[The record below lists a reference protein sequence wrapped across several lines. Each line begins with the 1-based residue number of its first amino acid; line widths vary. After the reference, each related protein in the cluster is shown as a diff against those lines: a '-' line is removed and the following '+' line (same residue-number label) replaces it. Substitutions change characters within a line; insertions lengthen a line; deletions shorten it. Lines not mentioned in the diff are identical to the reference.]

1 MKTPARSIL
10 ALIAGVCAAAL
21 FGLHTADLARAAD
34 KPAATG
40 ASPAASAPAAGG
52 APGAKSAVKALRD
65 TPVAAAEQPG
75 EGAGFKAERDHAP
88 LPRDFVQ
95 QPPLIPHTVAG
106 YNITA
111 NFNKC
116 MDCHA
121 WSRARESGATKV
133 SLTHFRDR
141 DGKELTSVSPRRYF
155 CLQCHV
161 SQSDTK
167 PLVANTFKPAE
178 GLR

>member
-1 MKTPARSIL
+1 MDSRARWML
-10 ALIAGVCAAAL
+10 ALIAALGAAAWL
-21 FGLHTADLARAAD
+21 GSHTPLASAAD
-34 KPAATG
+34 KPAAV
-40 ASPAASAPAAGG
+40 ADK
-52 APGAKSAVKALRD
+52 PGVKALRD
-65 TPVAAAEQPG
+65 TPVAAPEQPG
-75 EGAGFKAERDHAP
+75 DGAGFKTERDHAP

-106 YNITA
+106 YTITA

-121 WSRARESGATKV
+121 WSRARETGATKV

-141 DGKELTSVSPRRYF
+141 DGKELTNVSPRRYF
-155 CLQCHV
+155 CMQCHV
-161 SQSDTK
+161 PQTDTK
-167 PLVANTFKPAE
+167 PLVGNTFRPAQ